1 MNNNNGWK
9 FIIPVILI
17 ALFGY
22 QTMQSKK
29 EAQVPPASQNPQN
42 PQGNPQNPQGN
53 PQKPQDNPQNPQGNP
68 QNPQDNP
75 QTSGQGN
82 PQNSELSAL
91 FGTWKAEGSNN
102 NGQVIAIFYFQPNGT
117 FEIQQMNTG
126 NNGTSLEAVISGY
139 YKRTGQNSYIF
150 LPEKRCNNGNC
161 SPGGE
166 PATFTLTSSNEILFN
181 GITFRKTA

>member
-53 PQKPQDNPQNPQGNP
+53 PQNPQGNP
-68 QNPQDNP
+68 QP
-75 QTSGQGN
+75 SGQGN

-102 NGQVIAIFYFQPNGT
+102 NGQFLVLFSFQANGT
-117 FEIQQMNTG
+117 FEIQQMKIG
-126 NNGTSLEAVISGY
+126 DNGTSLEEVISGS
-139 YKRTGQNSYIF
+139 YKPTGQNSYIF
-150 LPEKRCNNGNC
+150 LPEKRCAQGNC

-166 PATFTLTSSNEILFN
+166 PKTFRLVSSNELLFN
-181 GITFRKTA
+181 GITFRKNG